1 MKHLLVAFFM
11 LLSNLAFAGPGFG
24 EQFKINDNWKFLLN
38 PDDESGLT
46 SVGLNDESWTVVNLP
61 HDWSVRGEYS
71 KELYSATGYLPGG
84 KGWYRKDVFV
94 PSSRKGEKVYL
105 YFEGIYNRSKVY
117 VNGKLVGDRPNGYIP
132 YLYDITDCVEYDGNN
147 IVAVSVDHT
156 READC
161 RWYTGS
167 GIYRDVY
174 LVYSSPIHFEQWGVY
189 AYSENITKKTADL
202 KVKVAFKNEAG
213 VEGNGTIVYELRD
226 LQGRIVAM
234 AKNIVN
240 LMSDCDSVSLVV
252 RNPKLWSLESPS
264 LYELQV
270 RFEVNG
276 EVVDSSSFKTGF
288 RSFTFDPDKG
298 MALNGENIKV
308 KGVCLHH
315 DLGVLGSA
323 VYPDVWR
330 VRLLAL
336 KSLGCNAIRTSHN
349 PQASSLYE
357 LCDELGLLV
366 LDEAFDEWEFA
377 KRKWLEGWN
386 VGTPGYDGSHDIF
399 LAYGEMDLADMVRR
413 DRNHV
418 CIFAWSIGNE
428 VDYPNDPYSHPVLG
442 GTDAGGFTQA
452 IYGGYKK
459 DSPNAERLGD
469 IAIKLVDVVK
479 KYDKSRPVTAG
490 LAGVAMSNETKYP
503 FALDITGYNY
513 TESKYGSDHEK
524 YPNRVI
530 FGSENRHDY
539 EAWLAVKNN
548 EHIFGQFLWTGADYL
563 GESTPWPSRGFYSGL
578 INFGNRMKP
587 LGYFRKSLW
596 LSSPSI
602 YIGTY
607 RLAGKE
613 NEYSTDAWDDWNYE
627 EGEMVRVVCYTN
639 TEYAKLMLNGQEI
652 GGMKEYDSKRGL
664 IAWDIPY
671 SKGTLTVS
679 GCDAK
684 GKTLVEYSI
693 ASPSTPVRIE
703 TQVISSS
710 DDIVQ
715 VLVQIKEADGRIHY
729 ASDREVICVVEN
741 GELLGMENS
750 NNRDMSCQTDNR
762 HHTFRGE
769 MIVYVRPEKSKVSVM
784 SFSSPDLGESRVVVK

>member
-1 MKHLLVAFFM
+1 MKQLLLTFFM
-11 LLSNLAFAGPGFG
+11 LLSHLAFAGPGFG
-24 EQFKINDNWKFLLN
+24 EHHKINDNWKFVLN
-38 PDDESGLT
+38 PTDETSLT
-46 SVGLNDESWTVVNLP
+46 SSEFEDESWTDVTLP

-71 KELYSATGYLPGG
+71 QDLFSATGYLPGG
-84 KGWYRKDVFV
+84 KGWYRKEIYI

-117 VNGKLVGDRPNGYIP
+117 VNGKLVGERPNGYIP
-132 YLYDITDCVEYDGNN
+132 YLYDITDCVEYDRDNL
-147 IVAVSVDHT
+147 IAVSVDHT
-156 READC
+156 RVADC

-174 LVYSSPIHFEQWGVY
+174 LVYSSPIHFDKWGVF
-189 AYSENITKKTADL
+189 AYSENITDKSAEL
-202 KVKVAFKNEAG
+202 KVNVNFLNEASL
-213 VEGNGTIVYELRD
+213 EGKGKIIYELRD
-226 LQGRIVAM
+226 LSDKVVSK
-234 AKNIVN
+234 AKKSVD
-240 LMSDCDSVSLVV
+240 LMSGCDSVSLVV
-252 RNPKLWSLESPS
+252 RNPELWSLESPS

-270 RFEVNG
+270 KFEVNG
-276 EVVDSSSFKTGF
+276 KTIDQTSIKTGF

-298 MALNGENIKV
+298 MFLNGKNIKV

-330 VRLLAL
+330 TRLHAL

-349 PQASSLYE
+349 PQDPSLYD
-357 LCDELGLLV
+357 LCDELGMLV

-399 LAYGEMDLADMVRR
+399 LEYGEIDLADMVRR

-418 CIFAWSIGNE
+418 SIFAWSIGNE

-442 GTDAGGFTQA
+442 GTEASGFTQA

-469 IAIKLVDVVK
+469 IAIRLVEVVK
-479 KYDKSRPVTAG
+479 TYDRTRPVTAG
-490 LAGVAMSNETKYP
+490 LAGVAMSNQTKYP

-513 TESKYGSDHEK
+513 TESKYASDHEI
-524 YPNRVI
+524 YPDRVI

-578 INFGNRMKP
+578 INFGNRIKP
-587 LGYFRKSLW
+587 RGYFRKSLW
-596 LSSPSI
+596 AVEPFA

-607 RLAGKE
+607 RLAGNE
-613 NEYSTDAWDDWNYE
+613 NEYSIDAWDDWNYKD
-627 EGEMVRVVCYTN
+627 GEMVRVVCYTN
-639 TEYAKLMLNGQEI
+639 TEYAKLLLDGKEVGGQKPYDH
-652 GGMKEYDSKRGL
+652 GRGM
-664 IAWDIPY
+664 ITWDIPY
-671 SKGTLTVS
+671 SKGTLTVN
-679 GCDAK
+679 GCDAD
-684 GKTLVEYSI
+684 GNVQAEYSI
-693 ASPSTPVRIE
+693 YSSSEPVSIE
-703 TQVISSS
+703 THVLDKTDEIIQI
-710 DDIVQ
+710 
-715 VLVQIKEADGRIHY
+715 LVQIKEANGRLHY
-729 ASDREVICVVEN
+729 SSDKEVICTVEN
-741 GELLGMENS
+741 GELLGIENS
-750 NNRDMSCQTDNR
+750 NNQDMSCQTDNR
-762 HHTFRGE
+762 QHTFRGE
-769 MIVYVRPEKSKVSVM
+769 MIVYIRPDKAKTPLVRFLCPG
-784 SFSSPDLGESRVVVK
+784 LGESSVVIK

>member
-1 MKHLLVAFFM
+1 MKRLILPFFI
-11 LLSNLAFAGPGFG
+11 LLSTLAYAGPGFG
-24 EQFKINDNWKFLLN
+24 EQHKINDDWKFLLN
-38 PDDESGLT
+38 PKDETGL
-46 SVGLNDESWTVVNLP
+46 SDAQINDESWVDVTLP

-71 KELYSATGYLPGG
+71 KDLFSATGYLPGG
-84 KGWYRKDVFV
+84 KGWYRKEIQI
-94 PSSRKGEKVYL
+94 PASRKGEKVYL

-117 VNGKLVGDRPNGYIP
+117 VNGNLVGDRPNGYIP
-132 YLYDITDCVEYDGNN
+132 YLYDITDHVQYDRNN
-147 IVAVSVDHT
+147 IIAVSVDHT

-174 LVYSSPIHFEQWGVY
+174 LVYSSPLHFDQWGIY
-189 AYSENITKKTADL
+189 AYSENVSEKSADL
-202 KVKVAFKNEAG
+202 KVKVDFKNESAIKG
-213 VEGNGTIVYELRD
+213 K
-226 LQGRIVAM
+226 GRIIYDLKDLDGRTVA
-234 AKNIVN
+234 KTKSNVD
-240 LMSDCDSVSLVV
+240 LMSGCDSVCMEVK
-252 RNPKLWSLESPS
+252 NPELWSLSSPS
-264 LYELQV
+264 LYELNV
-270 RFEVNG
+270 RLEVNG
-276 EVVDSSSFKTGF
+276 DVVDCTSFKTGF

-298 MALNGENIKV
+298 MYLNGENIKV

-330 VRLLAL
+330 TRLLAL

-349 PQASSLYE
+349 PQATSLYD

-399 LAYGEMDLADMVRR
+399 LKYGEVDLADMVRR

-418 CIFAWSIGNE
+418 SIFAWSIGNE

-442 GTDAGGFTQA
+442 GTEASGFTQA

-459 DSPNAERLGD
+459 DAPKAERLGD
-469 IAIKLVDVVK
+469 IAIRLVDVVK
-479 KYDKSRPVTAG
+479 TYDRSRPVTAG

-503 FALDITGYNY
+503 FALDIVGYNY

-524 YPNRVI
+524 YPDRVI

-578 INFGNRMKP
+578 INFGNRVKP
-587 LGYFRKSLW
+587 IGYFRKSLW
-596 LSSPSI
+596 IEEPFA

-607 RLAGKE
+607 RLAGNE
-613 NEYSTDAWDDWNYE
+613 NEYSIDAWDNWNYGT
-627 EGEMVRVVCYTN
+627 GEMVRVVCYTN
-639 TEYAKLMLNGQEI
+639 TASARLMLDGQEV
-652 GGMKEYDSKRGL
+652 GGMKMYDQERGM
-664 IAWDIPY
+664 IIWDIPY
-671 SKGTLTVS
+671 AKGTLTVE
-679 GCDAK
+679 GCDAD
-684 GKTLVEYSI
+684 GNILTEYSI
-693 ASPSTPVRIE
+693 SSSSKPVALDAK
-703 TQVISSS
+703 VIAAS
-710 DDIVQ
+710 DDIIQ
-715 VLVQIKEADGRIHY
+715 ILVQIKEADGKIHY
-729 ASDREVICVVEN
+729 ASDREVTCIVEN

-750 NNRDMSCQTDNR
+750 NNQDMSCQTDNR
-762 HHTFRGE
+762 QHTFRGE
-769 MIVYVRPEKSKVSVM
+769 MVVYIRPDKSKKPVVEFTSQ
-784 SFSSPDLGESRVVVK
+784 DLKCIL